1 MNDWKP
7 ITRQELDDL
16 IAEQLAEC
24 SPEQAACFRKHRVE
38 PHHAPLER
46 YGKLEQVFVV
56 AQRDDVVIYYED
68 VEDGFNLS
76 PLGPDGRILQH
87 WCNQDDLKHALW
99 KWTND

>member
-46 YGKLEQVFVV
+46 YGKLEQVYGYTDLERS
-56 AQRDDVVIYYED
+56 ALADYIMAKQAELAGRGKSPPESTAEPAPQTDSDPRSPGED
-68 VEDGFNLS
+68 
-76 PLGPDGRILQH
+76 
-87 WCNQDDLKHALW
+87 
-99 KWTND
+99 